1 MNQRLLAL
9 ISALVMLGLVLA
21 ACGPAA
27 ETPEPA
33 GQGEGEPT
41 EAAMAEPV
49 TITVWHGYIE
59 TEAETFAAAV
69 DDFMAANEDVTVELL
84 AVPFDQLQSK
94 FQTDAAAGGGSTLIT
109 GPQDRMAGYN
119 EAGLLAQIPDDASF
133 LSELVPAAVEGG
145 RIGGVLVGVPL
156 NNKVVAMFYNKS
168 LVETPPADFD
178 ELLAAAEE
186 LGLAITSDWFHN
198 YMWVSAFGAQLF
210 DDDYRCVLDE
220 TGAAEGFAY
229 FKTVC
234 DSPGVTCDPNDG
246 DMDILFRQG
255 LAAFRFQG
263 PWIAGD
269 AISDLGED
277 NVGATVIPPIP
288 GADYPRTWNQSEVIQ
303 ISANASEAEQA
314 AALRLIEHLTS
325 AEVQQTFLEAA
336 NWIPANQN
344 VDTSVNQVV
353 GGFLDQ
359 VPYSDPFP
367 VVTELNATWDPM
379 ANAVTQVLEEVLT
392 PEEALVE
399 ACELINTANNK

>member
-1 MNQRLLAL
+1 
-9 ISALVMLGLVLA
+9 
-21 ACGPAA
+21 
-27 ETPEPA
+27 
-33 GQGEGEPT
+33 
-41 EAAMAEPV
+41 MAEPV

-288 GADYPRTWNQSEVIQ
+288 GADYPRTWNQSEMIQ

-379 ANAVTQVLEEVLT
+379 ANAVTQILEEVLT